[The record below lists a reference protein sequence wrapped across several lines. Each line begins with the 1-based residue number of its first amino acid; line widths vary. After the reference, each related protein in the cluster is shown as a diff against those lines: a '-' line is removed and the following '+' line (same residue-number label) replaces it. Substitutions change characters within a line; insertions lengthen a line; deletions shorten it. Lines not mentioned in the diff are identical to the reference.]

1 MQERTAGSHARR
13 DVHRLDGRVSLTGG
27 LSHLQGFLEGVPA
40 VLPLSRDV
48 TAQRQCGD
56 HP

>member
-13 DVHRLDGRVSLTGG
+13 DVHRLDGHVSLTGG

-40 VLPLSRDV
+40 ALPLSRDV
-48 TAQRQCGD
+48 TA
-56 HP
+56 